1 MGHKGDG
8 MTPIGIGMLGF
19 GSMGKLHTLAWRAL
33 PSIYPDMPAFRLVAV
48 CTKSRESAEAAL
60 REGGFARSHA
70 TIEELVADP
79 EVSVID
85 CVLPNDAHK
94 AAISAALSAGKH
106 IYCEKPL
113 ALSGAEAREL
123 AALAA
128 ASRGRLGITFN
139 YRFLPAIMRAKRL
152 LDEGVLG
159 EIYSFEFEY
168 LHSGYQDS
176 TRPLTW
182 RMRKEMS
189 GGGALVDLGAHIID
203 LARYLLGEFAE
214 VAALT
219 KTWVAERP
227 LHKGSEE
234 KGAVTVDDAAWVT
247 ARLASGALGT
257 LVVSRFATGAA
268 DDLRFR
274 IEGSK
279 GALRFD
285 LMDANWLYHFD
296 ATRPAADLGWNRLET
311 IQNYPGASVPPARA
325 IVGWERSH
333 AENQY
338 RFLAAVAEG
347 REPSPGIADGL
358 AAHLVTDAAYEA
370 ALRGIWVPVPK
381 A

>member
-152 LDEGVLG
+152 LDEGALG

-168 LHSGYQDS
+168 LHSGYQDA

-182 RMRKEMS
+182 RMRNELS

-214 VAALT
+214 LAALT
-219 KTWVAERP
+219 TTWVAERP
-227 LHKGSEE
+227 LRKGSAE
-234 KGAVTVDDAAWVT
+234 KGPVTVDDAAWVT
-247 ARLASGALGT
+247 ARLVSGALGT

-268 DDLRFR
+268 DDLRLR

-285 LMDANWLYHFD
+285 LMDANWLYYFD
-296 ATRPAADLGWNRLET
+296 ATRKPADLGWNRLET
-311 IQNYPGASVPPARA
+311 IQNYPGAAVPPARA

-338 RFLAAVAEG
+338 RFLSAVAEG

-370 ALRGIWVPVPK
+370 ALRGTWVPVPR